1 MKIHPDVIGIDV
13 SKMVLDVYEGRGG
26 TWRQIGNDDKA
37 IEAFVDGLAG
47 LGVLVVLEA
56 TGLYDRKL
64 RRALSAAGVRF
75 TRVNPERA
83 RSFARATGLLAK
95 TDKVDARMLAA
106 FGTRLE
112 CRLEPAPDP
121 DREALNEA
129 NRRRDQLVAMRQQEK
144 NRLADGSEGWQE
156 SIRRMIE
163 AFDREI
169 ATCEATI
176 RDLVRSRA
184 ELRRLEAL
192 LRSIPGIGPVA
203 ATTLLALMPELGR
216 LSPKQIAALA
226 GLAPFA
232 RDSGRFRG
240 QRSILGG
247 RKRVR
252 DALYMGALAAIRHC
266 PRFKTFFQT
275 LRDAGKPFK
284 LALVAVS
291 RKLLV
296 TANAVIRDQM
306 PFHA

>member
-1 MKIHPDVIGIDV
+1 MKIHPGVIGIDV
-13 SKMVLDVYEGRGG
+13 SKSVLDIFEGRSGA
-26 TWRQIGNDDKA
+26 WRRIGNEGKD
-37 IEAFVDGLAG
+37 IGAFVAGLAG
-47 LGVLVVLEA
+47 LDVLVVLEA

-112 CRLEPAPDP
+112 CRLEGAPDP
-121 DREALNEA
+121 DREALNEV
-129 NRRRDQLVAMRQQEK
+129 NRRRDQLVAMRQQERA
-144 NRLADGSEGWQE
+144 RLADGSEGWQD
-156 SIRRMIE
+156 SIGRVVE
-163 AFDREI
+163 VLDQEI
-169 ATCEATI
+169 AACEARI

-184 ELRRLEAL
+184 ELHRVAAL

-216 LSPKQIAALA
+216 LSPKEIAALA

-252 DALYMGALAAIRHC
+252 DALYMGAIAAIRYS
-266 PRFKTFFQT
+266 PRFKAFFQA

-284 LALVAVS
+284 VALVAVS

-296 TANAVIRDQM
+296 TANAVVRDGT
-306 PFHA
+306 PFRA

>member
-1 MKIHPDVIGIDV
+1 MKIHPGVIGIDV
-13 SKMVLDVYEGRGG
+13 SKSVLDIFEGLSGA
-26 TWRQIGNDDKA
+26 WRRIGNEGKDIA
-37 IEAFVDGLAG
+37 AFVAGLAG
-47 LGVLVVLEA
+47 LDVLVVLEA

-83 RSFARATGLLAK
+83 RNFARATGLLAK

-112 CRLEPAPDP
+112 CRLEDAPDP
-121 DREALNEA
+121 DREALNEV
-129 NRRRDQLVAMRQQEK
+129 NRRRDQLVAMRQQERA
-144 NRLADGSEGWQE
+144 RLADGSEGWQD
-156 SIRRMIE
+156 SIGRVVE
-163 AFDREI
+163 FLDQEI
-169 ATCEATI
+169 ASCEARI

-184 ELRRLEAL
+184 ELHRVSAL

-216 LSPKQIAALA
+216 LSRKEIAALA

-252 DALYMGALAAIRHC
+252 DALYMGAIAAIRYS
-266 PRFKTFFQT
+266 PRFKAFFQA

-284 LALVAVS
+284 VALVAVS

-296 TANAVIRDQM
+296 TANAVVRDGT
-306 PFHA
+306 PFRA